1 MTIRQ
6 FMFMAFICAF
16 EAYFFS
22 DLLFSGDY
30 IFAVFWGFCSLEI

>member
-1 MTIRQ
+1 
-6 FMFMAFICAF
+6 MAFICAF